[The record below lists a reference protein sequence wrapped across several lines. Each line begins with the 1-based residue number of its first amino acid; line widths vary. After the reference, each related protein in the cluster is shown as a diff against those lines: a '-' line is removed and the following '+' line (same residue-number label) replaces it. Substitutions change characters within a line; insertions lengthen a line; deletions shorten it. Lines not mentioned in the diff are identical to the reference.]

1 MFSVVFCTLFPC
13 GYTAGGCTPYNP
25 LCHCQWLSGIR
36 RLRHQ
41 NTFESPFRG
50 HLWYPHGRM
59 VKRIDEMNLKCGLVK
74 LWIHNKKE
82 QLPTYIFYDSFP
94 SFEPLQ
100 TLKLSSEL
108 GSWLQFWVS
117 EKIYFYK
124 ETLRLFFRK
133 ILTCIID
140 IVYTKASSS
149 MKKIVDAVNGAT
161 SSIQHF
167 IDILNKI

>member
-59 VKRIDEMNLKCGLVK
+59 VKRIDEMNLKADWWNCGYTTKKNNYLHIFSMIHFLRLNLYKLWNLLQNWGHECSFELVK
-74 LWIHNKKE
+74 K
-82 QLPTYIFYDSFP
+82 YSFTRKRYVCF
-94 SFEPLQ
+94 FE
-100 TLKLSSEL
+100 K
-108 GSWLQFWVS
+108 F
-117 EKIYFYK
+117 
-124 ETLRLFFRK
+124 
-133 ILTCIID
+133 
-140 IVYTKASSS
+140 
-149 MKKIVDAVNGAT
+149 
-161 SSIQHF
+161 
-167 IDILNKI
+167 